1 MACVSGCLGT
11 AGMGELEWAILSGEN
26 ENSQARTLMREP
38 VRRLLAWGVLLAVL
52 LPMVIAVVLGL
63 GALLFSLG
71 DKAAAAA
78 CGRIGL
84 VIGVAWFLALAATA
98 TASGIM
104 TLEGSVGRPAR
115 PVRPV
120 RPVRPDDPPLE
131 Q

>member
-1 MACVSGCLGT
+1 MACVSSCLGT
-11 AGMGELEWAILSGEN
+11 AGMDDLEWTILSGEN
-26 ENSQARTLMREP
+26 GNSQARTLMREP

-71 DKAAAAA
+71 DKAGAAA
-78 CGRIGL
+78 CGRIAL
-84 VIGVAWFLALAATA
+84 VIGVAWFLSLAATA

-104 TLEGSVGRPAR
+104 TLEGSAGRPDR

-120 RPVRPDDPPLE
+120 RPVRPEDPPLE